1 MLMLL
6 KGNLGRRRRECNVV
20 SLVVMCVIVRVF
32 ASTLLIVFERV
43 DAHRRRRRGQGPFV
57 DVVLA
62 LDSNPVA
69 FLAPLA
75 FKQARTFNADRI
87 RLRRL
92 DLFEAA
98 QRGPTFHGPDESH
111 ARCISRVWRKLSADD
126 LVEKTELADE
136 RRVELDTLAHYRA
149 VLANDT
155 VSRSMSTPLRHFS
168 DGFRARKGLQAPP

>member
-1 MLMLL
+1 M
-6 KGNLGRRRRECNVV
+6 
-20 SLVVMCVIVRVF
+20 
-32 ASTLLIVFERV
+32 
-43 DAHRRRRRGQGPFV
+43 H
-57 DVVLA
+57 
-62 LDSNPVA
+62 LDRSSVE

-75 FKQARTFNADRI
+75 FKQARTFHAGRV

-126 LVEKTELADE
+126 LVEKTELADD

-155 VSRSMSTPLRHFS
+155 WAQKAATLFGMVVRHTKVKCNFKFFGS
-168 DGFRARKGLQAPP
+168 NTHEELDA